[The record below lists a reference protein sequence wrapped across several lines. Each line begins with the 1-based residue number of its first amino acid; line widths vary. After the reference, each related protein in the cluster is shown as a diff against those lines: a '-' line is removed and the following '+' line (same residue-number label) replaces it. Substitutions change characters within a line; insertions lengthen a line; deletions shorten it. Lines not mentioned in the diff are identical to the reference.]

1 MAPADVS
8 SPDATSSA
16 ASPQVIAMH
25 GWAGDS
31 RQWQPL
37 ASQLEA
43 RGWRWCGGER
53 GYGDHPP
60 EPPRWR
66 EGAGRKV
73 VIAHSLGPHLLP
85 AEVWAAAGAVVLL
98 ASFGRFLPLGA
109 AGRRLRTALAGMEA
123 ALADTASA
131 RAMLRSFLSEAAA
144 PEPLS
149 ALSSGPANG
158 PLGPLQLER
167 LRADLALLEQ
177 TEGLP
182 AGFPDRVPVLL
193 VEAGEDRIVAP
204 EARAL
209 LRQALPRA
217 THLPLPDAGHALL
230 SAPLLEPLLAWLDT
244 GRSAPPPPGPR

>member
-8 SPDATSSA
+8 PPAA

-31 RQWQPL
+31 RQWRLL
-37 ASQLEA
+37 AAPLEA

-53 GYGDHPP
+53 GYGDQPP

-66 EGAGRKV
+66 GPGRKV

-85 AEVWAAAGAVVLL
+85 AEVWAAADAVVLL
-98 ASFGRFLPLGA
+98 ASFGRFLPAGV
-109 AGRRLRTALAGMEA
+109 AGRRLRAALAGMDA

-131 RAMLRSFLSEAAA
+131 RAMLRSFLAEAAA
-144 PEPLS
+144 PDPPS
-149 ALSSGPANG
+149 ALPSGPADG

-167 LRADLALLEQ
+167 LRADLALLER

-182 AGFPDRVPVLL
+182 PGFPDGVPVLL

-217 THLPLPDAGHALL
+217 THLPLPGAGHALL
-230 SAPLLEPLLAWLDT
+230 TAPLVEPLLAWLDT
-244 GRSAPPPPGPR
+244 GRLAPPTPGPR